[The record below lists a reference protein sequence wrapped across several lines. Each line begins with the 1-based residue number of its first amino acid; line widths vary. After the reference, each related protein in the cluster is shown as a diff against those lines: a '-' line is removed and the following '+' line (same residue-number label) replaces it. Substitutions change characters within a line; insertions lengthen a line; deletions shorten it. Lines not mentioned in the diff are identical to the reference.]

1 MIHFVCDKKTNEI
14 LYITKQQKRA
24 HDKMNVL
31 SVHVL
36 SYNPDYYPDVLFFK
50 VGDIINEFKLE
61 MNRIWN

>member
-1 MIHFVCDKKTNEI
+1 

-24 HDKMNVL
+24 HDKMTVL